1 MAFAWACCLA
11 VFLREIDLLLDWV
24 GMEDTQLMMGVLFEV
39 ALRVVVAVE
48 VAPAEVNAEAIVA
61 VAVAAAVA
69 ADTEKIV
76 ARVEMGLPEMV
87 VLVVEPPGTCL
98 AVGVFDIVD
107 QKVNTDSGGSGAWLV
122 DWAKGWIA
130 CNKKVVEWLGSHL
143 VLELERVVLPAAAE
157 GEFDEAGQELTV
169 GCLHQ
174 MHYQFFLDPW

>member
-1 MAFAWACCLA
+1 MAFAWPCCLA
-11 VFLREIDLLLDWV
+11 VFLGEIDLLLGWV
-24 GMEDTQLMMGVLFEV
+24 GMEDTPLMRGVLFEV

-48 VAPAEVNAEAIVA
+48 VAPAEVNVEAIVV
-61 VAVAAAVA
+61 VAVAAVA

-76 ARVEMGLPEMV
+76 AQVEMRLLEMV
-87 VLVVEPPGTCL
+87 VLAVEPLGTCL
-98 AVGVFDIVD
+98 VVGGFDIVD
-107 QKVNTDSGGSGAWLV
+107 QKVNTDSGGAGSWLV
-122 DWAKGWIA
+122 DWAKGWVA

-143 VLELERVVLPAAAE
+143 VLELERVVLPAAAG